1 MSGKGDFK
9 FGDTTPIVGADE
21 VRAPL
26 PADAN
31 LGFWAAQEGRIG
43 GLTERHGDAAQ
54 QQGEITVAVVQAG
67 AAPAKA
73 DVAPSKKPQNLGGD
87 FDFNDHTPIGGFGGA
102 PNLDL

>member
-9 FGDTTPIVGADE
+9 FGDTTEIGLGTDVP
-21 VRAPL
+21 PTL
-26 PADAN
+26 PSDAN
-31 LGFWAAQEGRIG
+31 LGFWAAQEGNMG

-87 FDFNDHTPIGGFGGA
+87 FDFNDHTPVGGFNGL